1 MKMAKKLIL
10 ASVVL
15 PLVISAGSAY
25 AGGKDRHDE
34 CRPGFDRSMMKEL
47 NLTDE
52 QKEQLK
58 TLRKANRDDMK
69 GQRKDKPKQGEGMRE
84 DRMKSMNELLL
95 ADSFDP
101 AKATEMAKKNAQKQI
116 ERQVEMMSKQH
127 EMFSILTPDQKEQLI
142 KLQQERMEECGDDMG
157 HHKGKGHK

>member
-10 ASVVL
+10 ASVIL
-15 PLVISAGSAY
+15 PMVISAGSAY

-34 CRPGFDRSMMKEL
+34 CRPGFDRNMMKEL

-58 TLRKANRDDMK
+58 ALRKTNREEMK
-69 GQRKDKPKQGEGMRE
+69 GQRKDKPKQQEGMRD
-84 DRMKSMNELLL
+84 DRMEDMNALLL
-95 ADSFDP
+95 AETFNP
-101 AKATEMAKKNAQKQI
+101 AKATEIARKNAQKHI

-127 EMFSILTPDQKEQLI
+127 EMFSILTPEQKTQLI
-142 KLQQERMEECGDDMG
+142 ELQQERMEECGDD
-157 HHKGKGHK
+157 KGRHNGKDRK